1 MKCDKYVTHILNGS
15 QLERRV
21 IIKSTDAQL
30 LNPREWPSLHETYSS
45 FALAVLKAIVL
56 KKVGNIFI
64 SQYIFTSIRL
74 KYFNMK
80 KHFSDSLILRYFQEI
95 GFSDQKPM
103 ILCAPSTSR
112 WSRNRARNAD
122 QAARTCEKF
131 ADFMVRIIRLYYYQN
146 MVDTF
151 VWEIHEVRKGTW
163 FFSWLCCTGADWLVR
178 QTPITWVIFTKR
190 FASQVFMQ
198 LSKLIFLLLGSHPIQ
213 DLGTVICHS

>member
-1 MKCDKYVTHILNGS
+1 MHS
-15 QLERRV
+15 W
-21 IIKSTDAQL
+21 

-80 KHFSDSLILRYFQEI
+80 KHFSDSLILRYFEEI

-151 VWEIHEVRKGTW
+151 VWEIHEMRKWTCALFCEYAFRVLIGW
-163 FFSWLCCTGADWLVR
+163 SD
-178 QTPITWVIFTKR
+178 
-190 FASQVFMQ
+190 
-198 LSKLIFLLLGSHPIQ
+198 KLRSRGSYSLKDSPPKYSCS
-213 DLGTVICHS
+213 LANWYSFC